1 MFTLSRY
8 VYACIHLR
16 YAHTHTH
23 TEKFMM
29 SFKNLGTIR
38 KKVKWNNNFQK
49 YIFVVKMHHWCYM
62 TV

>member
-1 MFTLSRY
+1 MHAFTY
-8 VYACIHLR
+8 DM
-16 YAHTHTH
+16 HTHTH